1 MGVLL
6 RLAFMGLIVWIVLR
20 FLQRAL
26 GLQISVQRQGDPA
39 AGASAPSDAQA
50 MRRCAWCKV
59 HVPEGEST
67 RSGGNYFCC
76 EAHRDAFLRGKP

>member
-6 RLAFMGLIVWIVLR
+6 RLALLGLIAWVVFR
-20 FLQRAL
+20 FLQRTF
-26 GLQISVQRQGDPA
+26 GLQISVKNTDKEVSQEP
-39 AGASAPSDAQA
+39 PSPQV

-67 RSGGNYFCC
+67 QSGGQFFCS
-76 EAHRDAFLRGKP
+76 ESHRDAWLRGKP

>member
-6 RLAFMGLIVWIVLR
+6 RLALLGLIAWVVFRL
-20 FLQRAL
+20 LQRAL
-26 GLQISVQRQGDPA
+26 GLQVSVKSTDKATPQEP
-39 AGASAPSDAQA
+39 PSPQV

-67 RSGGNYFCC
+67 QSGGQFFCS
-76 EAHRDAFLRGKP
+76 ESHRDTWLSRKP